1 MCSSCLLASIL
12 LGFNVGL
19 PVRAGISHWVK
30 RPTEKPGVILTR
42 VRLPGAARDF
52 LSESAFSADSLKVSV
67 QPPCAV
73 ACIKI
78 CVQVKNPKHR
88 QPYHCCRHTKILH
101 TLIGMGSAALAAALP
116 YPGTATRITHKGR
129 RSTEKL
135 K

>member
-1 MCSSCLLASIL
+1 ME
-12 LGFNVGL
+12 L
-19 PVRAGISHWVK
+19 PKGAGIAHLVK

-88 QPYHCCRHTKILH
+88 QPCCCRHTKILH

>member
-42 VRLPGAARDF
+42 VRVPGAARDF

-67 QPPCAV
+67 QPPYAT

-78 CVQVKNPKHR
+78 CVHVKKS
-88 QPYHCCRHTKILH
+88 QT
-101 TLIGMGSAALAAALP
+101 LAAVPLLQTHEN
-116 YPGTATRITHKGR
+116 TAHTDSNG
-129 RSTEKL
+129 
-135 K
+135 